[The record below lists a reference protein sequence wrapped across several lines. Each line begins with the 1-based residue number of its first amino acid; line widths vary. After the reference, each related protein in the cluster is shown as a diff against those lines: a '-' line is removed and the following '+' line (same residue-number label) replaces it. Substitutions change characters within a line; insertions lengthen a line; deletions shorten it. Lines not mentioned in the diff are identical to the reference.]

1 MSWTRVGQS
10 SSLPHPRPP
19 NVVGVGADDAVWE
32 AAVVVV
38 GWDVDVVDDEVVVD
52 DVVGSAV
59 EDVAVDDVVEDDV
72 VPPGRRLRAAS
83 PMNRMPPTNELD
95 GIAKRAPR
103 RDTMTS
109 TSIIISRSS
118 WLGMV

>member
-38 GWDVDVVDDEVVVD
+38 GWDVEVDVEDVEVEVVV
-52 DVVGSAV
+52 VVC
-59 EDVAVDDVVEDDV
+59 
-72 VPPGRRLRAAS
+72 PGRRSQAAS
-83 PMNRMPPTNELD
+83 RMNRMPPTNEPD